1 MNESLENEIMKEFKP
16 YKLEELTKE
25 SILSDTVMDY
35 LIALPN
41 STDKTREIETLR
53 GKAQQLRVLRAFNNV
68 FKQKNQDYI
77 QNLKAQ
83 GGNTTNFTDSPYEEL
98 KCGQWIADDTGVY
111 KLDYTA
117 TMQPIKIKAS
127 PIPVTV
133 IERLVN
139 IDSNT
144 EKVKIA
150 IFKDKKW
157 QELIAEKNTIVS
169 KAKILQLA
177 NRGLEVTEDNA
188 KNLITYLSDLLELN
202 NIPVHTGVSHLGW
215 VGNEFIPYSNEYS
228 LDIDFEFKQK
238 LDNIKSHGNYEE
250 WKTHIRNL
258 RRKSKALRFLLASS
272 FASVL
277 VKRININTFIVH
289 LWGKAGNG
297 KTVAEMV
304 CASIWGKPDNNFISN
319 LSNTTIA
326 NERLCNFYRN
336 LPIFLDELQIAK
348 TKYKNFDEMIYI
360 LTEGKGKERG
370 TADNGIR
377 EQTSWQNIILLTG
390 EEPITGDFSKE
401 GVKNRVIEINENN
414 TIIEDGNEVV
424 NFIQENYGFAG
435 KDFIEKIQDIEEV
448 WKIQQDFVEKLNK
461 IIQYKKQVNAFS
473 LILTADWIVSKEIFE
488 DEPLKLE
495 EIKDYI
501 RTDTDETERIYN
513 MILDWFYENINKF
526 SNSTGIGEVWGKYE
540 KNNNEITTIYVISK
554 VLKDFLSDNNINF
567 NGVKEKLLEA
577 DYLETRNCVKEFTIP
592 TDINGTKVRCIKINV
607 KPEKSDIQFENEY
620 TQETLEDL
628 PF

>member
-448 WKIQQDFVEKLNK
+448 RKIQQDFVEKLNK

-488 DEPLKLE
+488 DEPLKME
-495 EIKDYI
+495 EIQDYI

-513 MILDWFYENINKF
+513 IILDWFYENINKF
-526 SNSTGIGEVWGKYE
+526 NNTSGIGEVWGKYE
-540 KNNNEITTIYVISK
+540 KTDEEITSIYVISK
-554 VLKDFLSDNNINF
+554 VLKDFLDDNNINF
-567 NGVKEKLLEA
+567 NGIKEKLLEA
-577 DYLETRNCVKEFTIP
+577 EYLETRNREFTIP
-592 TDINGTKVRCIKINV
+592 VNINGTKVRCIKINV
-607 KPEKSDIQFENEY
+607 KSEKSDIQFENEY
-620 TQETLEDL
+620 IEQSTLEDL